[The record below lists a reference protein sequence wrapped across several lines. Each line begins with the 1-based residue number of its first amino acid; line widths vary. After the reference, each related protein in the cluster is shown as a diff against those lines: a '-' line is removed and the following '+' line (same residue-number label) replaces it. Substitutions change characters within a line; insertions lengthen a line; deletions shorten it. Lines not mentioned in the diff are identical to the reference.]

1 MEQQT
6 ETKKKVMPKEEQH
19 ETLVR
24 ILGQDIAGNKS
35 IYTGLTYIKGISW
48 SISNAICLRLGI
60 DRNIRVG
67 KLTKEQIGTIEKA
80 IGKIEVPDYMKNRRK
95 DPETGESKHLLANDL
110 DITKEFD
117 IKRLKKMKS
126 YRGLRHSFGLPVRGQ
141 RTRSHFKRKKGAKVG
156 IKKTNDKKA

>member
-1 MEQQT
+1 MAIEIF
-6 ETKKKVMPKEEQH
+6 EF
-19 ETLVR
+19 
-24 ILGQDIAGNKS
+24 I
-35 IYTGLTYIKGISW
+35 
-48 SISNAICLRLGI
+48 NALKALGI
-60 DRNIRVG
+60 ELENITFHTDIHKKYSLPEHELLNERF
-67 KLTKEQIGTIEKA
+67 KA
-80 IGKIEVPDYMKNRRK
+80 GQNPYDIDIQGQCWHCYYQRSNEVLDYMKNRRK